1 MKAVVF
7 HKLGGPEVLHLEDVP
22 VPEISPDDVLV
33 RVRAVSVNRTLD
45 IDVRTWG
52 ATWPIPFP
60 HILGADPAGD
70 IAAVGPAAHAF
81 KPGERVVAHFI
92 IGCGTC
98 ELCVEGY
105 DNACARRRLIG
116 VHRNGGYA
124 EYVAVPARNLVRI
137 PDGLSFT
144 QASAI
149 MVIFPVA
156 WHLLIDRGRLRAG
169 ETALIMAAGGALGM
183 AGLQIAKLAGA
194 RVIAAAGADWKLARA
209 RELGADAVVNYR
221 SQKLAEEVRRLTQG
235 RGADLVFE
243 NIASGELWP
252 ESIASLANR
261 GRLVTCGAHGG
272 GKVEVDMNDFYR
284 RHLSI
289 ISAAAAPR
297 HQIETVYRLAGEG
310 KLRPHIH
317 RTFPLEDARAAHDM
331 VSNRDVF
338 GRVVLT
344 IG

>member
-7 HKLGGPEVLHLEDVP
+7 RTLGGPEVLELEDVP
-22 VPEISPDDVLV
+22 VPAMGPDEVLV

-70 IAAVGPAAHAF
+70 VAEVGTAVRGF
-81 KPGERVVAHFI
+81 KPGDRVVTNFI
-92 IGCGTC
+92 LGCGTC
-98 ELCVEGY
+98 ELCLRSLE
-105 DNACARRRLIG
+105 NACPQRRLLG
-116 VHRNGGYA
+116 VHLNGGYA
-124 EYVAVPARNLVRI
+124 EYVSVPAKNLVRI
-137 PDGLSFT
+137 PDTLSYE

-156 WHLLIDRGRLRAG
+156 WHLLVDRGQIQPG
-169 ETALIMAAGGALGM
+169 ETVLIMAAGGALGM

-209 RELGADAVVNYR
+209 RELGADEVVNYR
-221 SQKLAEEVRRLTQG
+221 DAKLGSEVRRLTGG
-235 RGADLVFE
+235 RGVDIVFE
-243 NIASGELWP
+243 NIASEELWP

-272 GKVEVDMNDFYR
+272 GKVPINMNDFYR

-289 ISAAAAPR
+289 VSAAAAPR
-297 HQIETVYRLAGEG
+297 HQMDTVYRLAGEG
-310 KLRPHIH
+310 KLLPHIH
-317 RTFPLEDARAAHDM
+317 RTFPLEHAREAHAL
-331 VSNRDVF
+331 VTSRDVF
-338 GRVVLT
+338 GRVVLAV
-344 IG
+344 G